1 MRRISFVCRS
11 PIPGGHEYGGDFKVE
26 KIEQIEGLLRFNLRY
41 AGNAQVKR
49 LNLASV
55 SLTPEILIA
64 ALHEYNCKSTIA
76 DEAGSPT
83 LKEHNDP
90 SEPIQED
97 WIQTHGVE
105 RASSL
110 SMMRIMA
117 RRTKAATVLV

>member
-1 MRRISFVCRS
+1 MTSDETNLVRLH
-11 PIPGGHEYGGDFKVE
+11 IPNTRGHEYGGDFKVE

-90 SEPIQED
+90 SDRNDVSHMI
-97 WIQTHGVE
+97 VE
-105 RASSL
+105 SQSRGSS
-110 SMMRIMA
+110 RPP
-117 RRTKAATVLV
+117 RRDSKP